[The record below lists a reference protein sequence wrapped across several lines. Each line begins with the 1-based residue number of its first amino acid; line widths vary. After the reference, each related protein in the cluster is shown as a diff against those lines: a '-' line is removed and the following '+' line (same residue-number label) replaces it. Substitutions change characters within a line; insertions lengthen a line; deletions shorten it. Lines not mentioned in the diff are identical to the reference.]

1 MIWLVFS
8 RMIPSGAGNNRWSSI
23 NFVFATLELT
33 EYQFPLLI
41 FTQCLVNLWRISLR
55 KYRIRIVISQIE
67 QIIIIGGIT
76 CRGNFNLF
84 RIGRSDLLKFL

>member
-55 KYRIRIVISQIE
+55 KYRIRIVIIQIE
-67 QIIIIGGIT
+67 QVIIIGGIT